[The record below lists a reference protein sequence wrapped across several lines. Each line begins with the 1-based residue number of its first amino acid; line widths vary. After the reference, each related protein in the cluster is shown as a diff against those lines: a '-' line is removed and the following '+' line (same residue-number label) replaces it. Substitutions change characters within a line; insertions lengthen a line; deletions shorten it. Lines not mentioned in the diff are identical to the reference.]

1 MVLLPINVVVASGN
15 VIVLSAVGFVTVS
28 VVSKAFAV
36 APSNTIDF
44 KLVIAKSPSPSVEL
58 YVTSLKSVKASVSL
72 PPKLTVFPESVIELF
87 ANLSFVMEP
96 ANWAFVMVPL
106 KLLVG

>member
-1 MVLLPINVVVASGN
+1 MPVISGN

-58 YVTSLKSVKASVSL
+58 YVTSLKSVKFVTPPLPATHDNVPSL
-72 PPKLTVFPESVIELF
+72 ADCNTFELPTGNSLITS
-87 ANLSFVMEP
+87 ALLAIAVP
-96 ANWAFVMVPL
+96 AVTPAT
-106 KLLVG
+106 